1 MADIL
6 IVDDEPGIRSFLQEA
21 VELFGHTGHTADNGA
36 TAWTML
42 QKQRFDVLLTDLS
55 MPVVDGLELLRS
67 LQRLPDPPVAIVL
80 TAHGSVQSAVEAMKL
95 GALDYIQKP
104 IGELSDLRAL
114 LVRALDVQ
122 RHRAAPTAPAE
133 ATAERPF
140 ALGFGDDRMQQV
152 ERMLQ
157 RIARTP
163 ANALLLGES
172 GVGKEKAARFLHL
185 VSPRRDAAFVAIN
198 CAALSE
204 SLFESEL
211 FGHQRGAFTGATETR
226 AGRLQVANGGTVFLD
241 EIGELRLDLQAR
253 LLRVLETRSFER
265 VGSNQT
271 EQVDVRWVAATNRDL
286 REMVEQGLFRAD
298 LYHRLATF
306 PVVIPPLRQRRG
318 DIAPLADVL
327 MAEVTEQF
335 GMPPRRLDE
344 GARHWLQQ
352 QPWPGNVRD
361 LKNFLERCVVLLDE
375 TELTESLLEN
385 LDGALGS
392 DASGVGSVDGTL
404 EQLERDAIIAALAQH
419 GGNRRLAAQQ
429 LGIGLRTLYY
439 KLRKYSLEDVGP

>member
-21 VELFGHTGHTADNGA
+21 VELFGHTGFTADNGA

-42 QKQRFDVLLTDLS
+42 QKRRFDVMLTDLS
-55 MPVVDGLELLRS
+55 MPMVDGLELLRS
-67 LQRLPDPPVAIVL
+67 LQQLQDAPVAIVL
-80 TAHGSVQSAVEAMKL
+80 TAHGSVHSAVEAMKL
-95 GALDYIQKP
+95 GALDYVQKP

-114 LVRALDVQ
+114 LE
-122 RHRAAPTAPAE
+122 RAADVRLHRGSSAAVAPE
-133 ATAERPF
+133 PSVDRPF
-140 ALGFGDDRMQQV
+140 ALGFGDPRMEQV

-185 VSPRRDAAFVAIN
+185 VSPRRHSAFVAIN

-211 FGHQRGAFTGATETR
+211 FGHHRGAFTGATETR

-253 LLRVLETRSFER
+253 LLRVLETKSFER

-286 REMVEQGLFRAD
+286 REMVDQGLFRAD

-306 PVVIPPLRQRRG
+306 PVVIPPLRQRRP
-318 DIAPLADVL
+318 DIAALADVL
-327 MAEVTEQF
+327 LAEITDQF
-335 GMPPRRLDE
+335 GMPPRLLTD
-344 GARHWLQQ
+344 GASSWLQKQ
-352 QPWPGNVRD
+352 SWPGNVRD

-375 TELTESLLEN
+375 NELTESLLEN
-385 LDGALGS
+385 LDVALGPETPGS
-392 DASGVGSVDGTL
+392 LSGDGTL

-419 GGNRRLAAQQ
+419 KGNRRLAAQQ

-439 KLRKYSLEDVGP
+439 KLRKYSLEDVP